1 MQYKFCLDE
10 NPKIGWF
17 RYKNCMKTLL
27 IMLIPYKNYMNHIQ
41 NLYLQFSKMEIENE
55 AT

>member
-1 MQYKFCLDE
+1 MDG

-17 RYKNCMKTLL
+17 RYKNCMKTLV